1 MGSTDTSFDNYLRQL
16 SEDKLDSYIKGAC
29 KYYISTLGVGG
40 GSEGNAYFAYVVRGG
55 GGLEAKCLYCLC
67 KGSKFFFT

>member
-1 MGSTDTSFDNYLRQL
+1 M
-16 SEDKLDSYIKGAC
+16 LDSDKGLC

-55 GGLEAKCLYCLC
+55 GGSRGKMLILLMERIKIPIHL
-67 KGSKFFFT
+67 KNGF